1 MNDYVFSLK
10 RRGENSFRK
19 SICLNEQKHGPLTGD
34 LYLCESE
41 WMSASIVPHVKLTK
55 PDWPSP
61 KELMT
66 RRAGW
71 MEPVCLVVMSIQ

>member
-19 SICLNEQKHGPLTGD
+19 SICLNEQKHGSSLL
-34 LYLCESE
+34 LYIFGKANGCQSVLC
-41 WMSASIVPHVKLTK
+41 HVKMAK

-71 MEPVCLVVMSIQ
+71 MEPVCRVVMSIQ